1 MIGLG
6 LGISKTTIDG
16 ITAHRDLDDDGCMS
30 KIISAWLKI
39 DTPEQPP
46 PTWRILCDAIAKVDS
61 TAAEKI
67 ATDKGF
73 DFMPSI
79 GNNICVCTSK
89 INYNCSVALFL
100 TYYTRN

>member
-16 ITAHRDLDDDGCMS
+16 IRDLDDDGCMS
-30 KIISAWLKI
+30 KIISAWLKK
-39 DTPEQPP
+39 DTPEQPL

-73 DFMPSI
+73 DFMPTT
-79 GNNICVCTSK
+79 GNNYICVCTSK
-89 INYNCSVALFL
+89 INCNCSVALFL